1 MSARIKAEALA
12 KAALQATARAMHTAQ
27 LAHDAYRRAD
37 GLDYGAAAGS
47 DDEARMGALRDTL
60 LDAYSAIP
68 DEARKRL
75 LASKGTITSDELID
89 LLAMCVK
96 G

>member
-1 MSARIKAEALA
+1 MSTRIKAEALA

-27 LAHDAYRRAD
+27 LAHDAYCRAEAGD
-37 GLDYGAAAGS
+37 GPGSAG
-47 DDEARMGALRDTL
+47 DAARMGALRDIL

-68 DEARKRL
+68 DGDRRRIL
-75 LASKGTITSDELID
+75 DSRGTITSDELID